1 MKKKITFLIFT
12 VLAVLCV
19 VYSGMVLATGSGT
32 SFFLVWIGLAV
43 LFFLFGYSIWKSFW
57 KKVPRLVKGIC
68 IAVVAV
74 GFTAFFIVEGCIIS
88 QMHEKGKAGLDYI
101 IVLGA
106 QVRESGP
113 SAALKYRLD
122 EAVEYLEDNPKTI
135 CIVSGG
141 QGANEPYSEAEGMA
155 QYLKEQGIDASRILL
170 EDKSL
175 NTEQNME
182 YSRALIKDGASVGI
196 ITNDFHLFRAKQIA
210 RKYGLDNICGIAA
223 KSTPVYLPNNMLRE
237 FLAEIKFLL

>member
-1 MKKKITFLIFT
+1 MKKKITFLIFA

-43 LFFLFGYSIWKSFW
+43 LFFLFGYSIRKSFW

-88 QMHEKGKAGLDYI
+88 QMNEKGEVGLDYI

-113 SAALKYRLD
+113 SVVLKYRLD

-182 YSRALIKDGASVGI
+182 YSKALIKDGASVGI

>member
-12 VLAVLCV
+12 VLTVLCV
-19 VYSGMVLATGSGT
+19 VYSGMVLATGSGP

-43 LFFLFGYSIWKSFW
+43 LSFLFGYSIWKSFW

-74 GFTAFFIVEGCIIS
+74 GFTAFFFVEGCIIS
-88 QMHEKGKAGLDYI
+88 QMHENGEAGLDYI

-182 YSRALIKDGASVGI
+182 YSKALIKDGASVGI

-210 RKYGLDNICGIAA
+210 RKYGLDNVCGIAA

>member
-12 VLAVLCV
+12 VLALLCV

-43 LFFLFGYSIWKSFW
+43 LSFLFGYSIWKSFW

-182 YSRALIKDGASVGI
+182 YSKALIKDGASVGI

-210 RKYGLDNICGIAA
+210 RKYGLDNVCGIAA
-223 KSTPVYLPNNMLRE
+223 KSTPVYLPNTMLRE

>member
-12 VLAVLCV
+12 VLALLCV

-57 KKVPRLVKGIC
+57 KKVPRLVKEIC
-68 IAVVAV
+68 IAVIAV

-88 QMHEKGKAGLDYI
+88 QMHEKGEAGLDYI

-155 QYLKEQGIDASRILL
+155 QYLKE
-170 EDKSL
+170 
-175 NTEQNME
+175 
-182 YSRALIKDGASVGI
+182 
-196 ITNDFHLFRAKQIA
+196 
-210 RKYGLDNICGIAA
+210 
-223 KSTPVYLPNNMLRE
+223 
-237 FLAEIKFLL
+237 

>member
-68 IAVVAV
+68 IAVVAA

-88 QMHEKGKAGLDYI
+88 QMHEKGEAELDYI

-182 YSRALIKDGASVGI
+182 YSKALIKDGASIGI

>member
-68 IAVVAV
+68 IAVIAV

-182 YSRALIKDGASVGI
+182 YSKALIKDGASVGI

-210 RKYGLDNICGIAA
+210 RKYGLDNVCGIAA

>member
-12 VLAVLCV
+12 VLALLCV

-43 LFFLFGYSIWKSFW
+43 LSFLFGYSIWKSFW

-182 YSRALIKDGASVGI
+182 YSKTLIKDGASVGI

-210 RKYGLDNICGIAA
+210 RKYGLDNVCGIAA

>member
-1 MKKKITFLIFT
+1 M
-12 VLAVLCV
+12 
-19 VYSGMVLATGSGT
+19 
-32 SFFLVWIGLAV
+32 
-43 LFFLFGYSIWKSFW
+43 
-57 KKVPRLVKGIC
+57 
-68 IAVVAV
+68 
-74 GFTAFFIVEGCIIS
+74 
-88 QMHEKGKAGLDYI
+88 
-101 IVLGA
+101 
-106 QVRESGP
+106 RESGP

-182 YSRALIKDGASVGI
+182 YSKALIKDGASVGI

-210 RKYGLDNICGIAA
+210 QKYGLDNVCGIAA

>member
-12 VLAVLCV
+12 VLALLCV

-43 LFFLFGYSIWKSFW
+43 LFFLFGYSVWKSFW

-88 QMHEKGKAGLDYI
+88 QMHEKGEAELDYI

-155 QYLKEQGIDASRILL
+155 QYLKEQGIDASRIVL

-175 NTEQNME
+175 NTEQNMK
-182 YSRALIKDGASVGI
+182 YSKALIKDGASVGI

-210 RKYGLDNICGIAA
+210 RKYGLDNVCGIAA

>member
-12 VLAVLCV
+12 VLALLCV

-57 KKVPRLVKGIC
+57 KKVPRLVK
-68 IAVVAV
+68 
-74 GFTAFFIVEGCIIS
+74 
-88 QMHEKGKAGLDYI
+88 GLDYI

-141 QGANEPYSEAEGMA
+141 QGANEPYSEAEGME
-155 QYLKEQGIDASRILL
+155 QYLKKQGIDASRILL

-182 YSRALIKDGASVGI
+182 YSKALIKDGASVGI

-210 RKYGLDNICGIAA
+210 RKYGLDNVCGIAA

>member
-12 VLAVLCV
+12 VLALLCV

-43 LFFLFGYSIWKSFW
+43 LSFLFGYSIWKSFW

>member
-88 QMHEKGKAGLDYI
+88 QMHEKGEAGLDYI
-101 IVLGA
+101 NVLGA

-182 YSRALIKDGASVGI
+182 YSKALIKDGASVGI

-210 RKYGLDNICGIAA
+210 RKYGLDNVCGIAA

>member
-12 VLAVLCV
+12 VLALLCV

-43 LFFLFGYSIWKSFW
+43 LSFLFGYSIWKSFW

-182 YSRALIKDGASVGI
+182 YSKALIKDGASVGI

-210 RKYGLDNICGIAA
+210 RKYGLDNVCGIAA

>member
-43 LFFLFGYSIWKSFW
+43 LSFLFGYSIWKSFW

>member
-12 VLAVLCV
+12 VLALLCV

-32 SFFLVWIGLAV
+32 SFFLVWIGRAV
-43 LFFLFGYSIWKSFW
+43 LSFLFGYAIWKSFW

-182 YSRALIKDGASVGI
+182 YSKALIKDGASVGI

-210 RKYGLDNICGIAA
+210 RKYGLDNVCGIAA

>member
-12 VLAVLCV
+12 VLALLCV

-88 QMHEKGKAGLDYI
+88 QMHEKGEAGLDYI

-170 EDKSL
+170 E
-175 NTEQNME
+175 
-182 YSRALIKDGASVGI
+182 YSKALIKDGASVGI

-210 RKYGLDNICGIAA
+210 RKYGLDNVCGIAA

>member
-1 MKKKITFLIFT
+1 MKKKITFLIFV

-43 LFFLFGYSIWKSFW
+43 LFFLFGYSIWRSFW

-88 QMHEKGKAGLDYI
+88 QMHEKGEAELDYI

>member
-1 MKKKITFLIFT
+1 MCCLF
-12 VLAVLCV
+12 
-19 VYSGMVLATGSGT
+19 GDGTGNG
-32 SFFLVWIGLAV
+32 FRNIIFLVWIGLAV
-43 LFFLFGYSIWKSFW
+43 LSFLFGYSIWKSFW

-182 YSRALIKDGASVGI
+182 YSKALIKDGASVGI

-210 RKYGLDNICGIAA
+210 RKYGLDNVCGIAA

>member
-12 VLAVLCV
+12 VLTVLCV
-19 VYSGMVLATGSGT
+19 VYSGMVLATCSGS
-32 SFFLVWIGLAV
+32 SFFIVWIGQALHI
-43 LFFLFGYSIWKSFW
+43 FLFGYSIWKSFW

-88 QMHEKGKAGLDYI
+88 QMHEKGEAGLDYI

-155 QYLKEQGIDASRILL
+155 QYLK
-170 EDKSL
+170 DKSL

-182 YSRALIKDGASVGI
+182 YSKALIKDGASVGI

-210 RKYGLDNICGIAA
+210 RKYGLDNVCGIAA

>member
-12 VLAVLCV
+12 VLALLCV

-182 YSRALIKDGASVGI
+182 YSKTLIKDGASVGI

-210 RKYGLDNICGIAA
+210 RKYGLDNVCGIAA

>member
-12 VLAVLCV
+12 VLALLCV

-43 LFFLFGYSIWKSFW
+43 LFFLFGYSVWKSFW

-88 QMHEKGKAGLDYI
+88 QMHEKGEAELDYI

-182 YSRALIKDGASVGI
+182 YSKALIKDGASVGI

-210 RKYGLDNICGIAA
+210 RKYGLDNVCGIAA

>member
-155 QYLKEQGIDASRILL
+155 QYLKEQGIDASWILL

>member
-1 MKKKITFLIFT
+1 MCCLFWD
-12 VLAVLCV
+12 
-19 VYSGMVLATGSGT
+19 GTGNG
-32 SFFLVWIGLAV
+32 FRNIIFLVWIGLAV

-88 QMHEKGKAGLDYI
+88 QMHEKGEAGLDYI

-182 YSRALIKDGASVGI
+182 YSKALIKMGHPLELSPMIFICSGQSRLHENTDWTMSV
-196 ITNDFHLFRAKQIA
+196 
-210 RKYGLDNICGIAA
+210 
-223 KSTPVYLPNNMLRE
+223 E
-237 FLAEIKFLL
+237 

>member
-68 IAVVAV
+68 IAVVAA

-88 QMHEKGKAGLDYI
+88 QMHEKGEAELDYI

-182 YSRALIKDGASVGI
+182 YSKALIKDGASVGI

-237 FLAEIKFLL
+237 FLAEIKFLM

>member
-12 VLAVLCV
+12 VLALLCV

-43 LFFLFGYSIWKSFW
+43 LSFLFGYSIWKSFW

-182 YSRALIKDGASVGI
+182 YSKALIKDGASIGI

>member
-12 VLAVLCV
+12 VLALLCV

-43 LFFLFGYSIWKSFW
+43 LFFLFGYSIWRSFW

-88 QMHEKGKAGLDYI
+88 QMHEKGEAELDYI

-122 EAVEYLEDNPKTI
+122 EAVEYLEDNQETI

-182 YSRALIKDGASVGI
+182 YSKALIKDGASVGI

-210 RKYGLDNICGIAA
+210 RKYGLDNVCGIAA

>member
-1 MKKKITFLIFT
+1 MCCLFWDGTGNGFRNIIFSCVDWAGGTFLPVWVFYLEIF
-12 VLAVLCV
+12 LEESSPA
-19 VYSGMVLATGSGT
+19 G
-32 SFFLVWIGLAV
+32 
-43 LFFLFGYSIWKSFW
+43 
-57 KKVPRLVKGIC
+57 KGIC

-88 QMHEKGKAGLDYI
+88 QMHEKGEAGLDYI

-182 YSRALIKDGASVGI
+182 YSKALIKDGASVGI
-196 ITNDFHLFRAKQIA
+196 ITNDFHLFRAKQVA
-210 RKYGLDNICGIAA
+210 RKYGLDNVCGIAA

>member
-210 RKYGLDNICGIAA
+210 RKYGPDNVCGIAA

>member
-210 RKYGLDNICGIAA
+210 RKYGLDNVCGIAA

>member
-43 LFFLFGYSIWKSFW
+43 LSFLFGYSIWKSFW

-68 IAVVAV
+68 IAVIAV

-182 YSRALIKDGASVGI
+182 YSKALIKDGASVGI

-210 RKYGLDNICGIAA
+210 RKYGLDNVCGIAA

>member
-12 VLAVLCV
+12 VLALLCV

-88 QMHEKGKAGLDYI
+88 QMHEKGEAELDYI

-210 RKYGLDNICGIAA
+210 RKYGLDNVCGIAA

>member
-122 EAVEYLEDNPKTI
+122 EAVEYLEDNQKTI

>member
-68 IAVVAV
+68 IAVVAA

-88 QMHEKGKAGLDYI
+88 QMHEKGEAELDYI

-182 YSRALIKDGASVGI
+182 YSKALIKDGASAGI

-237 FLAEIKFLL
+237 FLAEIKFLM